1 VTRPDYRDP
10 SREYPPTRPTWRIL
24 LAAVAVVA
32 VAVAMLNWTQVSA
45 YAHISQIENEIE
57 HVVGL

>member
-1 VTRPDYRDP
+1 
-10 SREYPPTRPTWRIL
+10 L

>member
-1 VTRPDYRDP
+1 M
-10 SREYPPTRPTWRIL
+10 L
-24 LAAVAVVA
+24 LVAVAVVA
-32 VAVAMLNWTQVSA
+32 VAVAIVNWSQVSA